1 MLYWSCITV
10 TDLWLV
16 ILSQWVIKVSGC
28 LRGKG
33 SANSVNSS
41 PLSSLSDIHVSFSN
55 FLSDS
60 KLWQWKDCKLQ
71 PGVHLG
77 LSSTLRYFFRC
88 SDPCQSTRP
97 VWFMLDFFFHWTNR
111 GSLCNPGEFVT
122 FYTHRLTPQQ
132 LKIYNA
138 FVRLRLSYPYVLVSK
153 KVHKNTKTIKNIHQ
167 TGG

>member
-16 ILSQWVIKVSGC
+16 ILSQWEIKVSGC
-28 LRGKG
+28 LRGK
-33 SANSVNSS
+33 VCEFCKLF
-41 PLSSLSDIHVSFSN
+41 PTILPIRHTCEFSY